1 MADKIKQ
8 DIEGNNNLQQQII
21 VQGDNNNYIGLK
33 TEDVISIIKAFC
45 YTDEEQIVSIVK
57 ETIESINEEQ
67 RRMPDKRIF
76 VPIIQ
81 QLSYSMDDEYI
92 KNLYKNLLK
101 ASMDKNKNVHPSF
114 VMIINQLNADEIKLL
129 NTIPPVTGI
138 SKPLIDVRMIIGNQP
153 GLGYQYISNFSD
165 ISYGVCENP
174 GMICSYIE
182 NLERLKL
189 IEIPTGLKISDDSVY
204 EKLKS
209 HPAVV
214 NELNKNKSSDKI
226 TIRYE
231 FDEKLFRLTQF
242 GLQFLKCCK

>member
-1 MADKIKQ
+1 MANKIEQ
-8 DIEGNNNLQQQII
+8 DIKGDNNLQQQII
-21 VQGDNNNYIGLK
+21 VQGDYNVISLNK
-33 TEDVISIIKAFC
+33 EDVFNMIKSYCF
-45 YTDEEQIVSIVK
+45 TDREQIVNIVK
-57 ETIESINEEQ
+57 ETIESINEAQ
-67 RRMPDKRIF
+67 RKMPDKRIF
-76 VPIIQ
+76 VPLIQ
-81 QLSYSMDDEYI
+81 QLSYSMDDGYI

-101 ASMDKNKNVHPSF
+101 ASMDKTKNVHPSF
-114 VMIINQLNADEIKLL
+114 ITIINQLNADEIKLL
-129 NTIPPVTGI
+129 NAIPPVTGI
-138 SKPLIDVRMIIGNQP
+138 SKPLIDVRMIIGNPQ

>member
-153 GLGYQYISNFSD
+153 GLGYQHISNFSD

-189 IEIPTGLKISDDSVY
+189 IEIPTGVKISDDSVY

-209 HPAVV
+209 HPAII

-226 TIRYE
+226 NISYE
-231 FDEKLFRLTQF
+231 FDKKLFRLTQF
-242 GLQFLKCCK
+242 GYQFLMCCK